1 LVKYIKEKMDLDID
15 PKSIFDVQIKRL
27 HAYKR
32 QLMNVFHII
41 YLYQRM
47 KADPTFTIYP
57 HTFIFGA
64 KAAPS
69 YVYAKKIIQ
78 LILSVADVVNNDP
91 DVNKMMKVV
100 FVENYGVSLA
110 EKIIPAADVSEQ
122 ISTASKEAS
131 GTSNMKFMMNGAVTL
146 GTLDGANIEI
156 KDLAGEEN
164 CVIFGLTSNEV
175 LNYYANGGYSA
186 WDEFNNNKIVHDV
199 MQSLFDGPWA
209 TKPDKFQLI
218 FDEIMNNNDC
228 YFILKDLNSYIEA
241 HERIEKL
248 YQDQDKWA
256 KMCIMNIAGSG
267 YFSSDRTIKEYIRDI
282 WHLDKLEAK

>member
-1 LVKYIKEKMDLDID
+1 
-15 PKSIFDVQIKRL
+15 
-27 HAYKR
+27 
-32 QLMNVFHII
+32 
-41 YLYQRM
+41 
-47 KADPTFTIYP
+47 
-57 HTFIFGA
+57 
-64 KAAPS
+64 
-69 YVYAKKIIQ
+69 
-78 LILSVADVVNNDP
+78 
-91 DVNKMMKVV
+91 
-100 FVENYGVSLA
+100 
-110 EKIIPAADVSEQ
+110 
-122 ISTASKEAS
+122 
-131 GTSNMKFMMNGAVTL
+131 MKFMMNGAITL

-186 WDEFNNNKIVHDV
+186 WDEFNNNKIAHDV

-248 YQDQDKWA
+248 YQDKDRWA

-282 WHLDKLEAK
+282 WHLDKLEVK